1 MWLRGENFKNCCLG
15 KSITPSPAYL
25 LLFLINKL
33 MNSIFM
39 SLLTPWTSLL
49 WNPYLYCSSE
59 TQSLSRIM
67 AIFFST
73 QNSSTKKKS
82 DFILDRYTW
91 TQPKKYWQ
99 HTLLSGFFH
108 PNKWHH
114 CLPQLCDLLCP
125 RVIFDFLF
133 SFTSC
138 PICQQVLLI
147 ISL

>member
-1 MWLRGENFKNCCLG
+1 MGSKMYLEQVPSCCCCYSGSHALRNTNLEDVTQRGKFQNCCLG

-59 TQSLSRIM
+59 TQSPSRIM

-99 HTLLSGFFH
+99 HTLLSGFFSS
-108 PNKWHH
+108 
-114 CLPQLCDLLCP
+114 Q
-125 RVIFDFLF
+125 
-133 SFTSC
+133 
-138 PICQQVLLI
+138 
-147 ISL
+147 